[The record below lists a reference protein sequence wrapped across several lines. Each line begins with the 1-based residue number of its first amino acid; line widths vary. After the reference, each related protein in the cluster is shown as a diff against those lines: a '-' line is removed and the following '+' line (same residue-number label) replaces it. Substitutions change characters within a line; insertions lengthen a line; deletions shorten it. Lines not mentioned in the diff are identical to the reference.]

1 MGEGGIRSV
10 LVTGSGSGIGAA
22 VARRLAG
29 PGIGLLLH
37 ARENRSGC
45 ERLAVELEA
54 LGAKT
59 EIALGDLATAGV
71 AARLVE
77 QAAGAFGG
85 LDLLV
90 ANAGFP
96 LHKTLAELS
105 RDELERC
112 HAAMTGG
119 FLELAQAAL
128 PPLKAASAGRVI
140 AISSFTAHVFR
151 ASLPPFP
158 ASSAAK
164 AGLEVLVKALAL
176 ELAPHGVTVNA
187 VAPGLIEKDQPA
199 GSSLDP
205 AAQARLIANVPLGR
219 MGLPAEVA
227 ALVAFLAG
235 PEAGYITG
243 QVIHVNGGMT

>member
-1 MGEGGIRSV
+1 MGDGGLRSV

-29 PGIGLLLH
+29 PGTGLLLH
-37 ARENRSGC
+37 ARENRAGC

-54 LGAKT
+54 VGVQT
-59 EIALGDLATAGV
+59 EIALGDLAEPGV

-77 QAAGAFGG
+77 QAAGVFGG

-96 LHKTLAELS
+96 LKGTLAELS
-105 RDELERC
+105 RDELARC
-112 HAAMTGG
+112 HGAMTGG

-128 PPLKAASAGRVI
+128 PWLKAASAGRVI
-140 AISSFTAHVFR
+140 AVSSFTAHVFR
-151 ASLPPFP
+151 ASLPAFP

-199 GSSLDP
+199 GSSLDS